1 MIKNSVWEV
10 LSIDVSAFNVSQLSN
25 SKLKSINK
33 AATCRSSIHVFVLLG
48 HHIETFCITSKVLV
62 AQSKLL
68 KINVRCNAKFLSVKL
83 PPRGAE
89 KKLKKT
95 SSTFPIWFNSIF
107 SRVKCLPSRFVRS
120 YLLCCFSFSSFAL
133 LCVII
138 YLFLEQSI
146 YASALHKAKTAEC
159 IEIRNINVGKKLSR
173 NNSFL

>member
-33 AATCRSSIHVFVLLG
+33 AATWASHRHFV
-48 HHIETFCITSKVLV
+48 ERVSITSKVLV